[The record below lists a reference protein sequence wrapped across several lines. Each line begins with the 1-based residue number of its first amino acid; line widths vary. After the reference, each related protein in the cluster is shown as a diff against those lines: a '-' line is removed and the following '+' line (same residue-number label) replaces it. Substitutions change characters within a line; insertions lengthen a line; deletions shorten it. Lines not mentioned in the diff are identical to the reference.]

1 LHDNIT
7 VDKKVNKCLIKQ
19 VFTLPPKRF
28 LWVLAL
34 IFCSV
39 ATHALAD
46 PVDPDALAPP
56 IRERLMEPISVD
68 VLELSLSDTL
78 GLSLASSPSLDRQL
92 AVIRQREYEVEEAYS
107 QANPT
112 ANFQAQ
118 YQRIEPPV
126 SFTGGQVIQPPDNY
140 SFALTLSQ
148 PIYTFG
154 RLRFSVLA
162 GKLSRRSAQ
171 EEYLDRLQAVIL
183 GGAEL
188 YIQALVADEA
198 MNIAIEDLEAQ
209 RANLRVTQQLFE
221 QGVVARFDVLRTGA
235 ATSQAEQVLIEA
247 QTRRENALSQLKSFM
262 GLNLEQPI
270 LLTSLEL
277 EPPEQLELT
286 NEQMEIL
293 ERRPDLRALR
303 WAVEAARARVDL
315 ARSENSPMLSLQNQT
330 INRNATGLSPG
341 TQNTTSIVLAIP
353 LFDGGV
359 SKNRALQA
367 EETVKQLQADLE
379 QRERDVV
386 VETAETYRELQ
397 DRWRSIEVARD
408 NVEQAEEAFRV
419 AQLRYENG
427 ISTTVELLDS
437 QAAQARAKFELARTT
452 ADYQRARWQWRR
464 AAAEEFPVEVPLP
477 PEIRARLDAERE
489 LL

>member
-1 LHDNIT
+1 M
-7 VDKKVNKCLIKQ
+7 
-19 VFTLPPKRF
+19 FTSTHKILTLAILLCFLPRQGF
-28 LWVLAL
+28 AE
-34 IFCSV
+34 
-39 ATHALAD
+39 
-46 PVDPDALAPP
+46 PVDPGALAPP
-56 IRERLMEPISVD
+56 IRERLLEPISVD
-68 VLELSLSDTL
+68 TLELSLSDAL
-78 GLSLASSPSLDRQL
+78 GMSLSSSPSLDRQL

-126 SFTGGQVIQPPDNY
+126 SFATGQVIQPPDNY

-162 GKLSRRSAQ
+162 SKLSRRSAQ
-171 EEYLDRLQAVIL
+171 EEYLDRLQMVIQ
-183 GGAEL
+183 GGADL

-198 MNIAIEDLEAQ
+198 MNIAVEDLEAQ

-221 QGVVARFDVLRTGA
+221 QGVVAQFDVLRTGA

-270 LLTSLEL
+270 VLSSLDLVPPERLEL
-277 EPPEQLELT
+277 SSEQV
-286 NEQMEIL
+286 EIL

-315 ARSENSPMLSLQNQT
+315 ARSENSPMLSIQNQT

-341 TQNTTSIVLAIP
+341 TQNTTSLVLAIP

-367 EETVKQLQADLE
+367 EETVKQLEADLE

-397 DRWRSIEVARD
+397 DRWRSIEVAET
-408 NVEQAEEAFRV
+408 NVAQADEAFRV

-437 QAAQARAKFELARTT
+437 QAARARARFELARTT
-452 ADYQRARWQWRR
+452 ADYQRARWEWKR
-464 AAAEEFPVEVPLP
+464 ASAAEFPVEVPLP
-477 PEIRARLDAERE
+477 LEIRERLDKERE
-489 LL
+489 RD

>member
-1 LHDNIT
+1 MFTSKRKILTLAILLC
-7 VDKKVNKCLIKQ
+7 CLPHQ
-19 VFTLPPKRF
+19 GF
-28 LWVLAL
+28 AE
-34 IFCSV
+34 
-39 ATHALAD
+39 
-46 PVDPDALAPP
+46 PVDPSALAPP
-56 IRERLMEPISVD
+56 IRERLLEPISVD
-68 VLELSLSDTL
+68 TLELSLSDAL
-78 GLSLASSPSLDRQL
+78 GMSLSSSPSLDRQL

-126 SFTGGQVIQPPDNY
+126 SFATGQVIQPPDNY

-162 GKLSRRSAQ
+162 SKLSRRSAQ
-171 EEYLDRLQAVIL
+171 EEYLDRLQTVIQ
-183 GGAEL
+183 GGADL

-198 MNIAIEDLEAQ
+198 MNIAVEDLEAQ

-221 QGVVARFDVLRTGA
+221 QGVVAQFDVLRTGA

-270 LLTSLEL
+270 VLSSLEL
-277 EPPEQLELT
+277 VPPERLELSS
-286 NEQMEIL
+286 EQVEIL

-341 TQNTTSIVLAIP
+341 TQNTTSLVLAIP

-367 EETVKQLQADLE
+367 EETVKQLEADLE

-397 DRWRSIEVARD
+397 DRWRSIEVAET
-408 NVEQAEEAFRV
+408 NVAQADEAFRV

-437 QAAQARAKFELARTT
+437 QAARARARFELARTT
-452 ADYQRARWQWRR
+452 ADYQRARWEWKR
-464 AAAEEFPVEVPLP
+464 ASAAEFPVEVPLP
-477 PEIRARLDAERE
+477 LEIRERLDKERE
-489 LL
+489 ISI